1 LAICHLQL
9 LKTLNKAK
17 NNDLRE
23 NCLMLSQ
30 AARRYIQLTVEDKIA
45 VGESAVALPFRC
57 VIPPRIISVFQ

>member
-1 LAICHLQL
+1 
-9 LKTLNKAK
+9 
-17 NNDLRE
+17 
-23 NCLMLSQ
+23 MLSQ